1 MEDLEKLK
9 DEKFDDLKVELEEEI
24 ANLEKYI
31 APAKLSIEA
40 IKKKEKLEVKDEEKI
55 KNFEAEIELL
65 EGEIKEREDKI
76 DLIDAEV
83 QRRVEI
89 RLKIEEVL
97 KDLDFEEEETHKR
110 WDRELKEEVEYKVVL
125 VNQFLH
131 RLEFCDHI
139 ELKEEL
145 RVDGILQLD
154 DEGLPIEIVR
164 EVKHIPWNKKAI
176 LKDLKLKLDLDKAKL
191 LVDSVK
197 SYKHNKKKGELER
210 RLKSLVQNNVYFLE
224 AFGSEIIII
233 KGERHGVHH
242 SERIDKWDK
251 DDLEFFEDK
260 VLKLEEAKVKLDAK
274 EKKEKPIKDRQ
285 RAYGQIDDLLFEALV
300 EKYEENRPDKMA
312 KYLELRKDIKN
323 KHPLEED

>member
-40 IKKKEKLEVKDEEKI
+40 LEKVEPLDEKKI
-55 KNFEAEIELL
+55 ANFKAEIELL
-65 EGEIKEREDKI
+65 EGEIKERQDKI

-83 QRRVEI
+83 KRRVEI
-89 RLKIEEVL
+89 RLKIEEIINEI
-97 KDLDFEEEETHKR
+97 DFDEEETHKK
-110 WDRELKEEVEYKVVL
+110 WDRESEAEVEYKVKL
-125 VNQFLH
+125 VDQFLH
-131 RLEFCDHI
+131 RFEFCDHI

-145 RVDGILQLD
+145 RVDGVLQLD
-154 DEGLPIEIVR
+154 DEGLPIEIVK

-176 LKDLKLKLDLDKAKL
+176 LKDLKLKLDLDKAKD
-191 LVDSVK
+191 LVDKIK
-197 SYKHNKKKGELER
+197 SYKHNKKKSELE
-210 RLKSLVQNNVYFLE
+210 LKLKDLVQNNVYFME
-224 AFGSEIIII
+224 AFGEEIVII

-242 SERIDKWDK
+242 SDRIAKWDK
-251 DDLEFFEDK
+251 DDLEFFEAQI
-260 VLKLEEAKVKLDAK
+260 LKLEEVKAKLDSK

-285 RAYGQIDDLLFEALV
+285 KAYGAIDGLLLEALV
-300 EKYEENRPDKMA
+300 EKLEEGRPEKMD